1 MVFSREHGPDA
12 HTTSQHAPNGPHY
25 NQKHFWSVAEA
36 EDEEKGQFGVLEVQF
51 VEEDPLAH
59 LEKLRRQLPAKT
71 VSLEKTQQYM
81 ERVKVS
87 VAAERREAAKR
98 EQRRKKLIADEVV
111 LSLDKERADRQAEM
125 KSIMKKHP
133 AAATM
138 AFDDKIRAIRCPT
151 STWAASSRRW
161 LPSRKGPTHG
171 ISG

>member
-1 MVFSREHGPDA
+1 MLQVRLSHIPFDLGGLPFASKPEF
-12 HTTSQHAPNGPHY
+12 TSYFFVCQT
-25 NQKHFWSVAEA
+25 HFWSVAEA

-111 LSLDKERADRQAEM
+111 LSLDKERADEES
-125 KSIMKKHP
+125 KS
-133 AAATM
+133 
-138 AFDDKIRAIRCPT
+138 
-151 STWAASSRRW
+151 
-161 LPSRKGPTHG
+161 
-171 ISG
+171 